1 MASPATAREA
11 ASAVLSVSLRG
22 LPIVLTD
29 YQISD
34 ELFQPMCVLG
44 TILDLLACSIPFS
57 LFSGFYI

>member
-34 ELFQPMCVLG
+34 ELFQSMCMLG
-44 TILDLLACSIPFS
+44 TILNLLACGTPFS
-57 LFSGFYI
+57 FLY